1 MNGYNLVLNMNIRM
15 EGSERW
21 SGVGCGVRMGIG
33 AVEFNKRVP
42 CMHGVE
48 LGELIIEKD
57 QN

>member
-1 MNGYNLVLNMNIRM
+1 MNIRM